1 MKNEA
6 DLNAVIIILI
16 IGGVGYWAYN
26 KYLKTKVDT
35 AKSLTSF
42 FGINF

>member
-1 MKNEA
+1 MKKED

-26 KYLKTKVDT
+26 NYLKTKVDT
-35 AKSLTSF
+35 AKGVTSF